1 MQLGIVNAGSTGLAS
16 FYKIIG
22 SPVRRAIQLLGALA
36 FVPEGDVYEVYH
48 KIKLTLTDDVGEF
61 QIEGWHNGFN
71 RIVECSHPS
80 FHIFCEAI
88 LTEQGLTAGKISQH
102 KKKRLP
108 AVRRKKWVA
117 LEQQQHDQCD
127 QYDFDKAEEFLAYMG
142 YTTFTPVQRHLV
154 DE

>member
-1 MQLGIVNAGSTGLAS
+1 MGLAS

-36 FVPEGDVYEVYH
+36 FVPEGDVFEVYH
-48 KIKLTLTDDVGEF
+48 KIKPTLTDDVGEF
-61 QIEGWHNGFN
+61 LEYMESTWI
-71 RIVECSHPS
+71 
-80 FHIFCEAI
+80 
-88 LTEQGLTAGKISQH
+88 
-102 KKKRLP
+102 
-108 AVRRKKWVA
+108 VRRKKWVA
-117 LEQQQHDQCD
+117 LEQQQLDQCD

>member
-1 MQLGIVNAGSTGLAS
+1 MAQ
-16 FYKIIG
+16 
-22 SPVRRAIQLLGALA
+22 R
-36 FVPEGDVYEVYH
+36 
-48 KIKLTLTDDVGEF
+48 F
-61 QIEGWHNGFN
+61 QQNSRVID
-71 RIVECSHPS
+71 HPS

-88 LTEQGLTAGKISQH
+88 LTEQDLTAGKISQH

-117 LEQQQHDQCD
+117 LEQQQLDQCD